1 MELSQTS
8 KSQNIMK
15 EIFNHIVKSVE
26 HTPQLTPADLRL
38 QVSLALAIT
47 AIIVLLEWVY

>member
-15 EIFNHIVKSVE
+15 EIFNHIVKSAE